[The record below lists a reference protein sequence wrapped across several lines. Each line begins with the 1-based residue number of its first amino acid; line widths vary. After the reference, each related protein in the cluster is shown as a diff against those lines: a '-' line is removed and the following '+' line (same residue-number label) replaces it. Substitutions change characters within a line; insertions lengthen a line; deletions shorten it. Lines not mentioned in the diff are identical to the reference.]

1 MTHDLCYL
9 LLLIIGTDIKL
20 NHTNWAIHSSEHS
33 HSLLTSA
40 SDSTSAQWRLLLHI
54 WVTYVLGHPC
64 HIWYSLGPKSLTHN
78 HLTRAGPVK
87 IRCAMTGMFDRK
99 WEGCV
104 SVPKHWGC
112 FKWTLK
118 IFARMTCWCVIS
130 LRVIKTM
137 PYNGCSQMVS
147 ISLKIKNLSSP
158 PPWCL
163 LSVVGLEEYSA
174 DDWRAATS
182 VQRAPVTW
190 REWGLWAREQDRSRN
205 QLPWCPWTVRTK
217 LQFLLVLVRWT
228 ETKCLLE
235 INLDIKKTLK
245 TTVEPVYNETG
256 KVLLK
261 THQFQHLLDTIFTKL
276 CLFSLSW
283 APVLRD
289 AKFIGRFMQV
299 SL

>member
-1 MTHDLCYL
+1 MGAVVHWLQCLIRKWSCVNHQFQFHTQIAYKPTYMTHDLCYL

-158 PPWCL
+158 PPLMPAVRCWPWGVFSWWL
-163 LSVVGLEEYSA
+163 ASRDLGTARSSYLAWVG
-174 DDWRAATS
+174 
-182 VQRAPVTW
+182 PVSTW
-190 REWGLWAREQDRSRN
+190 TR
-205 QLPWCPWTVRTK
+205 
-217 LQFLLVLVRWT
+217 
-228 ETKCLLE
+228 
-235 INLDIKKTLK
+235 
-245 TTVEPVYNETG
+245 
-256 KVLLK
+256 
-261 THQFQHLLDTIFTKL
+261 
-276 CLFSLSW
+276 
-283 APVLRD
+283 
-289 AKFIGRFMQV
+289 
-299 SL
+299 